1 MTRRPPNHSRTRSA
15 CSRRPAPNIDLEK
28 TYWLVVLRLS
38 GNALDV
44 RPYQKRITLR
54 QAVAEVAT
62 HAKQL
67 REANPEGRT
76 EGLVFKRR
84 LADAELSTL
93 LGTGM
98 EAVQAHPAFAM
109 LLGEDH
115 EAGEALAAED
125 AASANDEPSQDDA
138 G

>member
-1 MTRRPPNHSRTRSA
+1 MTRRPPTHPRSQA
-15 CSRRPAPNIDLEK
+15 ARRRAAPNIDLEK

-38 GNALDV
+38 KDALDV
-44 RPYQKRITLR
+44 CPYQKRTSLR

-62 HAKQL
+62 HAKQV
-67 REANPEGRT
+67 READPEGKA

-84 LADAELSTL
+84 LSNEELTDL
-93 LGTGM
+93 LGKGL

-115 EAGEALAAED
+115 EADGALAAEE
-125 AASANDEPSQDDA
+125 AKGANDAPGQDDA